1 MFLLLNIDENSLDVE
16 KLLKAVNIESFRKN
30 NFVNKNKE
38 LPPGDDFEII
48 DKTFWALQGPPPA
61 PSVPFCLVAKPSKL
75 KF

>member
-1 MFLLLNIDENSLDVE
+1 LNADENSLDVE

-48 DKTFWALQGPPPA
+48 GKTFGVLLGPPPPPLA
-61 PSVPFCLVAKPSKL
+61 CHFA
-75 KF
+75 